1 MLTDQIWD
9 GRKREVSRMTPQF
22 LSSAARTGLLL
33 AEMKSTR
40 GGSLQVMSGTSVYK
54 FGVRCPLTI

>member
-1 MLTDQIWD
+1 
-9 GRKREVSRMTPQF
+9 MTPKF
-22 LSSAARTGLLL
+22 LPSAARTGLLL